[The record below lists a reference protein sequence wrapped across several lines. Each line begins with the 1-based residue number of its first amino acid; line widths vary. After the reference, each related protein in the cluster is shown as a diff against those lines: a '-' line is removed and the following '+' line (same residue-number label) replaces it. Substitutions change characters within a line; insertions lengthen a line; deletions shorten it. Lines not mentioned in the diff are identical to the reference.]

1 MAISTADWPY
11 HLRVPIE
18 YVPSE
23 ATAGQMLLLTE
34 KVIEKVPQMTQDLF
48 WLNVKNGGGD
58 IRLCENDDGTGQLPI
73 EVTLCDTVSRK
84 LIIWYRTPTFTGVEI
99 LYLFYNN
106 SSASLLPLTH
116 DYGQYATW
124 QDFAFASHNGIDDAT
139 GNIVFDQVGTLTPAT
154 GVFGESGGATFFDV
168 AQTPQNY
175 LEATILGFQD
185 GDHSFRA
192 WHKRRTADSEG
203 SVVGLYSTTSS
214 AEYKSLFIRSFETA
228 NVPEDSVSSWHR
240 HENSVFGYAVS
251 SARYSVK
258 VNQWQRSVAT
268 MSLNERRIYLDD
280 NDYNSSTELAPAN
293 QNLHDIFAIGA
304 LRDRSPGGYFDGH
317 IAGVWWE
324 KSIPS
329 EAKVNTEYAN
339 QSNNTSFYGEPE
351 FYKNGQR
358 LHVFSGA
365 VSLGAT
371 TVGESYKRS
380 MLTANASI
388 SASTAGSSLKRVSVN
403 AAAKLKAVVTGRASK
418 KAQLAGSASINT
430 VAQSSFTKKS
440 ILSGIASIKTFLT
453 SRFYNKADNVE
464 THTITIQG
472 QLRESI
478 EVKGFVNTNRN

>member
-1 MAISTADWPY
+1 
-11 HLRVPIE
+11 
-18 YVPSE
+18 
-23 ATAGQMLLLTE
+23 
-34 KVIEKVPQMTQDLF
+34 
-48 WLNVKNGGGD
+48 
-58 IRLCENDDGTGQLPI
+58 
-73 EVTLCDTVSRK
+73 
-84 LIIWYRTPTFTGVEI
+84 
-99 LYLFYNN
+99 
-106 SSASLLPLTH
+106 
-116 DYGQYATW
+116 
-124 QDFAFASHNGIDDAT
+124 
-139 GNIVFDQVGTLTPAT
+139 
-154 GVFGESGGATFFDV
+154 
-168 AQTPQNY
+168 
-175 LEATILGFQD
+175 
-185 GDHSFRA
+185 
-192 WHKRRTADSEG
+192 
-203 SVVGLYSTTSS
+203 
-214 AEYKSLFIRSFETA
+214 
-228 NVPEDSVSSWHR
+228 
-240 HENSVFGYAVS
+240 
-251 SARYSVK
+251 
-258 VNQWQRSVAT
+258 